1 MLEHGASKMSGCFSS
16 DCYQFQASRN
26 EVVSTSGSSSSES
39 EDNVTINGRGTV
51 NNLNEDQLVRL
62 EQLNAK
68 EKERKEKNKTVA
80 RRLIVMASS
89 ENGVK
94 EIWKVY
100 EKQVVGG
107 VEAFDSISEDVCDVF
122 NMFIDTC
129 LVHMVPR
136 VTWNKNHMNET
147 LTKLFSIADEAF
159 AMLVLENIAPDLQ
172 SDILRSAQG
181 RLVWGDRKN
190 AKPKFTK
197 GGRDSQGKM
206 RGWRYEGIVRYN
218 ELVRDVIEWRK
229 RKELREFTEQVL
241 KKRYRLENDEADAAE
256 TELNNAVGSGA
267 LKPEDR
273 IEPYDLLEGIP
284 GYAV

>member
-1 MLEHGASKMSGCFSS
+1 MSGCFSS

-147 LTKLFSIADEAF
+147 LTELFSIADEAF

-218 ELVRDVIEWRK
+218 ELVMDVIGWRK
-229 RKELREFTEQVL
+229 KTESTRLSYPSSQHVSYRPCFYLVPSGLKGEIFSFLRLRPRSFRFHCRHPSAGFLHPLLCQ
-241 KKRYRLENDEADAAE
+241 LERHRA
-256 TELNNAVGSGA
+256 
-267 LKPEDR
+267 
-273 IEPYDLLEGIP
+273 
-284 GYAV
+284 